1 MKTFTRVVLLWLA
14 VLSLPA
20 VAADGDAHGP
30 RDTDNDHAHGS
41 QSDPS
46 DDHQA
51 HQADASIAAE
61 AENDGDQHGAG
72 ALELSEQQQRTL
84 GLRVIELRAQPS
96 LTRSLTVPAEITN
109 NQYRTWTVPVRVD
122 SQVLER
128 AVTLGQHLKGGD
140 PIATLFSPA
149 MADLQSELRV
159 AADEWRRVRGLG
171 RRTVGNQR
179 YLEVQSRYN
188 SLRARA
194 RGFGLSDEDLQSLE
208 KGESEEG
215 VYTLRAPDQGLVLT
229 DAFQQGQWLTAGQ
242 PLVTLVDE
250 AQLWAEAALPPEPG
264 LRVPIGTPAT
274 VRVDNTRL
282 EGEVIQAGHRLDPVT
297 RTLQVRVRVP
307 NEQHLLHPGMFADV
321 SLALPVD
328 DDALSVPE
336 AALTRAADGDWQLFV
351 EQAPGR
357 YRPVPVSTHG
367 QLDGARLVEG
377 VPAGTRVVVDG
388 AFFLASEMA
397 KSGFDVH
404 RH

>member
-1 MKTFTRVVLLWLA
+1 MKTFTRVVLLWL
-14 VLSLPA
+14 VVVSLPA
-20 VAADGDAHGP
+20 VAAD
-30 RDTDNDHAHGS
+30 NDHAHDS
-41 QSDPS
+41 QSDAGE
-46 DDHQA
+46 DHHNHGSEGPAAAQP
-51 HQADASIAAE
+51 DAE
-61 AENDGDQHGAG
+61 GHEHGAG
-72 ALELSEQQQRTL
+72 TLTLSEPQQRTL

-96 LTRSLTVPAEITN
+96 LTRSMTVPAEITN

-128 AVTLGQHLKGGD
+128 SVTLGQHLESGD

-159 AADEWRRVRGLG
+159 AADEWGRVRDLG

-179 YLEVQSRYN
+179 YLEVQSRHN
-188 SLRARA
+188 ALRARA
-194 RGFGLSDEDLQSLE
+194 RGFGLSDKDLRSLE
-208 KGESEEG
+208 QGEGEEG

-229 DAFQQGQWLTAGQ
+229 DAFQQGQWLTAGL

-250 AQLWAEAALPPEPG
+250 SQLWAEAALPPEPG

-274 VRVDNTRL
+274 VRVDSTRL

-307 NEQHLLHPGMFADV
+307 NKQHLLHPGMFADV

-351 EQAPGR
+351 EEAPGR
-357 YRPVPVSTHG
+357 YRPMPVSTHG